1 MPPAYVSKILANP
14 IYRRKAVKRICD
26 KRNLPIRLRETGYS

>member
-1 MPPAYVSKILANP
+1 MPPVYVSKILVNP

-26 KRNLPIRLRETGYS
+26 KRNFPIKSRETEYS

>member
-1 MPPAYVSKILANP
+1 MLPPAYASKILSNP

-26 KRNLPIRLRETGYS
+26 NLESKLMNYL

>member
-1 MPPAYVSKILANP
+1 MLPAYVSKILVNP

-26 KRNLPIRLRETGYS
+26 KHNFPVKSRETEYS